1 VVAREK
7 NMSGIDEILGFGKS
21 YPAADDR
28 AS

>member
-21 YPAADDR
+21 YPAADYEE
-28 AS
+28 

>member
-21 YPAADDR
+21 YPAADDEE
-28 AS
+28 